1 MTPTILVVG
10 ASSGIGKHTALE
22 FSKNDWNVIAV
33 SRNLK
38 LLKDLS
44 NISEKKKFNKIK
56 ISKLDI
62 TNSALL
68 KRELDKIIKKYDTPD
83 IVFLNAGTNYPNT
96 KHIASYKEAK
106 SLFEVNFFGIVH
118 CIELIIPYLEKKK
131 NSQLVIMSSVAGYR
145 GLPYAAS
152 YCSSKAGLI
161 SFAESIYNQCYE
173 KGIKVRVICPGFVKT
188 PLTDKNKFKMP
199 MIISSEAAG
208 KIIYKK
214 LLYSKNFEI
223 IFPKAFC
230 YFMKILKYLPN
241 YLYLRL
247 TSKLLKKL

>member
-1 MTPTILVVG
+1 MTSSILVIG
-10 ASSGIGKHTALE
+10 ASSGIGKQTALE
-22 FSKNDWNVIAV
+22 FSKNSWNVIAV

-38 LLKDLS
+38 LLKELS
-44 NISEKKKFNKIK
+44 SISERKKFNKIK

-62 TNSALL
+62 TDSESL
-68 KRELDKIIKKYDTPD
+68 KRKIDKIIKKYDIPD
-83 IVFLNAGTNYPNT
+83 IVFLNAGTNYPNS
-96 KHIASYKEAK
+96 KHIASFKETK
-106 SLFEVNFFGIVH
+106 NLFEVNFFGIVH
-118 CIELIIPYLEKKK
+118 CIELIIPHLEKKK

-161 SFAESIYNQCYE
+161 CFAESIYNQCLE

-214 LLYSKNFEI
+214 LLNSKSFEI
-223 IFPKAFC
+223 IFPKIFC

-241 YLYLRL
+241 YFYLKL
-247 TSKLLKKL
+247 TSKLSKKL